1 MTEANRDTHKV
12 WVTASVGD
20 TARELEISFAPETTI
35 ADLSAA
41 LADDLS
47 PSVESDWV
55 LSSTRLDRELPPG
68 DRILDSGLVSGDRL
82 ELRSEA
88 RADVDPDPGGAV
100 DLVVVGGP
108 LLGTRYRLDLGR
120 HLLGRGSAAE
130 VTIEDPSM
138 SRTHL
143 DVSVTADGVTVTDAG
158 STNGTFIDGEKLTGT
173 RAIGPGD
180 VIEAGGSLLA
190 FEPALSLSA
199 TSVAEGVTIPFNRPP
214 RVRPATREMTVDL
227 PAPPDDATRPRIPL
241 AVSIVP
247 LVIGIALVLL
257 FPENKA
263 MLLFFAMTPVIA
275 VWSFLEERRSGTK
288 SFRSESA
295 EYADEIETIESRL
308 SAFVEENL
316 HDRRDAFPDASELT
330 VRVRDLSPRL
340 WERRPADTDF
350 LSIRVGWGDEPSNV
364 EMVTPSMGSRALRD
378 ETTERLSRFTMLR
391 AVPIVVSLRDAQI
404 TGFCGQPEDVDA
416 LTRWA
421 IAQLSTL
428 HSPDELEISAILAS
442 AKAADWDW
450 LKWLPHL
457 GAQADR
463 GRIVFESEALNLI
476 ERSAP
481 DTDARRSPDGPHS
494 LVVIDGDCEVPRSA
508 LGRVLR
514 AAGRDLSIL
523 WLGKD
528 PRELPGEC
536 RAVVEVDTAGDRLL
550 VVEPERGVKNEHH
563 GPEGISDDHARAI
576 AHALAPVR
584 DAGIGPRRRS
594 VPTRVGLW
602 ETLGIA
608 DPSSDLLRERWRT
621 SASDRLV
628 RLGSAGGFSMDIDLR
643 RDGPHALIGG
653 TTGAGKSELLR
664 SIVAAIAFEQPPDRV
679 NLFLIDYKGGTA
691 FEDLTP
697 LPHVVG
703 CVTDLDRHLARRTL
717 VSLEAELRRREV
729 VLRDA
734 GARDVRDLAKTDGLA
749 PPDLV
754 ILVDEFAALVT
765 DLPEFVDGMVDIAQR
780 GRALG
785 LHLILATQK
794 PAGVVS
800 EKIRANTN
808 LRIALRMSDEADS
821 MDVIGLPDAAHIPR
835 TLPGRGFVRM
845 GHGEVVEFQSPFA
858 SAPAVTERTEK
869 SIVLRRLGPAGVDH
883 GDIDE
888 DVPDDAPSEL
898 DALIEA
904 VIEAGGGATKGYS
917 PVLPPLP
924 EVVRLDDLG
933 PPSAPGR
940 FPVGLTDEP
949 ARQRQQPFEVD
960 FERDGSVLVYGT
972 GGSGKTTF
980 LRTIAASIA
989 THSSPEESYIYAVDL
1004 GARGLEALDALPHCG
1019 AVIFA
1024 DEEERIRRLF
1034 AMLRDEIARRR
1045 SSPSS
1050 PDRSRMVV
1058 LLDGYAGFAAA
1069 FERVEFG
1076 EMVDELPRLVAD
1088 GRSVGLHFVITADR
1102 RGAVPAA
1109 LSGII
1114 ATKIVLRLADDD
1126 EYAAF
1131 GISAGPDVEALSTRG
1146 RAFLA
1151 DGIVAQCAVPGE
1163 GASVTEQLEALGR
1176 LGTTTEA
1183 TTGPPPVRTLPADL
1197 DVLSL
1202 PPARGWWIPIGFD
1215 ERFEEAVCDLS
1226 DGHLAI
1232 VGPRRSGRSTT
1243 LTTIAAQMSRT
1254 AEGSA
1259 VFLLSP
1265 RAKASKGAVGT
1276 VVSGMDASETWMTE
1290 SQAKLEAAGPSLV
1303 LIDDGDELF
1312 DVGAGDALQRTMRWA
1327 RDNDVRFVV
1336 AVESHAAHRAFGG
1349 WFAEMKKEKHGILLD
1364 PDVEVDGDLFGAR
1377 LPRRKL
1383 SFPPG
1388 RGYLL
1393 SRGDSKLI
1401 QVARPFPAEGGDEE
1415 PDRGSQP

>member
-1 MTEANRDTHKV
+1 M
-12 WVTASVGD
+12 
-20 TARELEISFAPETTI
+20 IAP
-35 ADLSAA
+35 S
-41 LADDLS
+41 
-47 PSVESDWV
+47 
-55 LSSTRLDRELPPG
+55 
-68 DRILDSGLVSGDRL
+68 
-82 ELRSEA
+82 
-88 RADVDPDPGGAV
+88 
-100 DLVVVGGP
+100 
-108 LLGTRYRLDLGR
+108 
-120 HLLGRGSAAE
+120 
-130 VTIEDPSM
+130 
-138 SRTHL
+138 
-143 DVSVTADGVTVTDAG
+143 AG
-158 STNGTFIDGEKLTGT
+158 S
-173 RAIGPGD
+173 
-180 VIEAGGSLLA
+180 
-190 FEPALSLSA
+190 
-199 TSVAEGVTIPFNRPP
+199 
-214 RVRPATREMTVDL
+214 
-227 PAPPDDATRPRIPL
+227 
-241 AVSIVP
+241 
-247 LVIGIALVLL
+247 
-257 FPENKA
+257 
-263 MLLFFAMTPVIA
+263 
-275 VWSFLEERRSGTK
+275 RS
-288 SFRSESA
+288 
-295 EYADEIETIESRL
+295 
-308 SAFVEENL
+308 
-316 HDRRDAFPDASELT
+316 
-330 VRVRDLSPRL
+330 
-340 WERRPADTDF
+340 
-350 LSIRVGWGDEPSNV
+350 
-364 EMVTPSMGSRALRD
+364 LRD
-378 ETTERLSRFTMLR
+378 ETADRLARFTMLR

-416 LTRWA
+416 LARWA
-421 IAQLSTL
+421 ITQLATL
-428 HSPDELEISAILAS
+428 HSPDELEMSAILAS
-442 AKAADWDW
+442 ANAPTLDW

-463 GRIVFESEALNLI
+463 GRIVFEGEALNLI

-508 LGRVLR
+508 LGRLLR
-514 AAGRDLSIL
+514 AAGPNLSVL

-536 RAVVEVDTAGDRLL
+536 RAVVEVDIAGDRLL
-550 VVEPERGVKNEHH
+550 VVDPERGVKNEHH

-602 ETLGIA
+602 ETLGIRE
-608 DPSSDLLRERWRT
+608 PSAELLRSRWQK
-621 SASDRLV
+621 SKDDRSV
-628 RLGSAGGFSMDIDLR
+628 RLGSTGGTSMDIDLR

-691 FEDLTP
+691 FEGLTP

-734 GARDVRDLAKTDGLA
+734 GARDVRDLAKTDGAAL
-749 PPDLV
+749 PDLV
-754 ILVDEFAALVT
+754 IVVDEFAALVT
-765 DLPEFVDGMVDIAQR
+765 DLPEFVDGMVDVAQR

-858 SAPAVTERTEK
+858 SAPAVAERPEG
-869 SIVLRRLGPAGVDH
+869 IVLRRLGPAGVNHADAT
-883 GDIDE
+883 E
-888 DVPDDAPSEL
+888 DVPTDAPTEL

-904 VIEAGGGATKGYS
+904 VVEAGGDATPYS

-933 PPSAPGR
+933 SPSGVGR
-940 FPVGLTDEP
+940 FPVGLMDEP

-960 FERDGSVLVYGT
+960 FESDGSVLVYGT
-972 GGSGKTTF
+972 AGSGKTTF

-989 THSSPEESYIYAVDL
+989 THSSPEDSYIYALDL
-1004 GARGLEALDALPHCG
+1004 GARGLEALDTLPHCG

-1034 AMLRDEIARRR
+1034 GMLRDEITRRR
-1045 SSPSS
+1045 SSASS
-1050 PDRSRMVV
+1050 SERSRMVV

-1088 GRSVGLHFVITADR
+1088 GRPVGIHFVITADR

-1114 ATKIVLRLADDD
+1114 ATKIVLRMADDD

-1131 GISAGPDVEALSTRG
+1131 GISAGPDIEALSTRG
-1146 RAFLA
+1146 RAFMA
-1151 DGIVAQCAVPGE
+1151 DGRVVQCAVPGE
-1163 GASVTEQLEALGR
+1163 GASVTQQIEAMER
-1176 LGTTTEA
+1176 LAAKTEA
-1183 TTGPPPVRTLPADL
+1183 TSGPPPVRTLPSDL

-1202 PPARGWWIPIGFD
+1202 PPPHGDWSIPIGLD
-1215 ERFEEAVCDLS
+1215 ERFEEAECDLS
-1226 DGHLAI
+1226 GGHLAI
-1232 VGPRRSGRSTT
+1232 AGPRRSGRSTILAT
-1243 LTTIAAQMSRT
+1243 LATQMSRT
-1254 AEGSA
+1254 EGGAA
-1259 VFLLSP
+1259 VILLSP
-1265 RAKASKGAVGT
+1265 RAKASEGAAGT
-1276 VVSGMDASETWMTE
+1276 LVSGMEACEAWMTD
-1290 SQAKLEAAGPSLV
+1290 SQATLEQIDRALV

-1312 DVGAGDALQRTMRWA
+1312 EVGAADSLQRTMRWA
-1327 RDNDVRFVV
+1327 RDNEIRFVV
-1336 AVESHAAHRAFGG
+1336 AVDSHAAHRAFGG
-1349 WFAEMKKEKHGILLD
+1349 WFAELKKEKHGILLD

-1383 SFPPG
+1383 SFPTG

-1393 SRGDSKLI
+1393 SRGDSRLI
-1401 QVARPFPAEGGDEE
+1401 QAARPSPARGSDEAS
-1415 PDRGSQP
+1415 DRGSRP